1 LAAVNFCLFIVGT
14 VQVSRIL
21 SYNASQKGS
30 LKEGAKGLGEDVK
43 DQAKDLKA
51 NAEKELKA

>member
-21 SYNASQKGS
+21 VYQRSQTGS
-30 LKEGAKGLGEDVK
+30 TEEAVKVLADDVK
-43 DQAKDLKA
+43 GTAIKA
-51 NAEKELKA
+51 EKNAEKELKA

>member
-21 SYNASQKGS
+21 VYQRSVSGS
-30 LKEGAKGLGEDVK
+30 TEGALKELAGDVK
-43 DQAKDLKA
+43 STAGAAEKKM
-51 NAEKELKA
+51 EKELKA